1 MSHNGENGKADPNP
15 SFAGTDGIGREKIM
29 AKARELAELFA
40 GSAEVDTYRRAE
52 AQIAANPH
60 VQGLISTIKKKQ
72 KEAVAFEQTFK
83 NKEMAQTIDAEIET
97 LQSELDAIPIVT
109 EFQETQSDLNYL
121 LQLVMGAVRDTV
133 SAEIQVEEGRVE
145 VSRCD

>member
-1 MSHNGENGKADPNP
+1 MSMNHHEAVE
-15 SFAGTDGIGREKIM
+15 RETIM

-40 GSAEVDTYRRAE
+40 DSAEVDTYRKAE
-52 AQIAANPH
+52 EQIAVNPH

-83 NKEMAQTIDAEIET
+83 NKEMAKAIDEEIEA
-97 LQSELDAIPIVT
+97 LQNELDAIPIVT
-109 EFQETQSDLNYL
+109 EFQENQSDLNYM

-133 SAEIQVEEGRVE
+133 SEKIQVEEGKVE

>member
-1 MSHNGENGKADPNP
+1 MSTHNSADDMMSPA
-15 SFAGTDGIGREKIM
+15 AGDTAGRETIM

-40 GSAEVDTYRRAE
+40 DSSEVDTYRKAE
-52 AQIAANPH
+52 EQIAVNPH

-83 NKEMAQTIDAEIET
+83 NKEMVKAIDEEIEA
-97 LQSELDAIPIVT
+97 LQNELDAIPIVS
-109 EFQETQSDLNYL
+109 EFQETQSDLNYM

-133 SAEIQVEEGRVE
+133 SEKIQVEEGKVE

>member
-1 MSHNGENGKADPNP
+1 MSMNHNEA
-15 SFAGTDGIGREKIM
+15 AEHEAIM

-40 GSAEVDTYRRAE
+40 DSAEVDTYRKAE
-52 AQIAANPH
+52 EQIAVNPH

-83 NKEMAQTIDAEIET
+83 NKEMVKAIDEEIET

-109 EFQETQSDLNYL
+109 EFQETQSDLNYM

-133 SAEIQVEEGRVE
+133 SEKIQVEEGKVE

>member
-1 MSHNGENGKADPNP
+1 MSMNHNEA
-15 SFAGTDGIGREKIM
+15 AEREAIM

-40 GSAEVDTYRRAE
+40 DSAEVDTYRKAE
-52 AQIAANPH
+52 EQIAVNPH

-83 NKEMAQTIDAEIET
+83 NKEMAKAIDDEIET
-97 LQSELDAIPIVT
+97 LQNELDAIPIVT
-109 EFQETQSDLNYL
+109 EFQETQSDLNYM

-133 SAEIQVEEGRVE
+133 SEKIQVEEGKVE

>member
-1 MSHNGENGKADPNP
+1 MSMNHQEAV
-15 SFAGTDGIGREKIM
+15 GREAIM
-29 AKARELAELFA
+29 AKARELAELLA
-40 GSAEVDTYRRAE
+40 DSAEVDTYRKAE
-52 AQIAANPH
+52 EQIAVNPH

-83 NKEMAQTIDAEIET
+83 NKEMAKAIDEEIEA
-97 LQSELDAIPIVT
+97 LQNELDAIPIVT
-109 EFQETQSDLNYL
+109 EFQENQSDLNYM

-133 SAEIQVEEGRVE
+133 SEKILVEEGKVD

>member
-1 MSHNGENGKADPNP
+1 MSMNHHEAVE
-15 SFAGTDGIGREKIM
+15 RETIM

-40 GSAEVDTYRRAE
+40 DSAEVDTYRKAE
-52 AQIAANPH
+52 EQIAVNPH

-83 NKEMAQTIDAEIET
+83 NKEMAKVIDEEIET
-97 LQSELDAIPIVT
+97 LQNELDAIPIVT
-109 EFQETQSDLNYL
+109 EFQENQSDLNYM

-133 SAEIQVEEGRVE
+133 SEKIQVEEGKVE

>member
-1 MSHNGENGKADPNP
+1 MSMNHQEAV
-15 SFAGTDGIGREKIM
+15 GREVIM

-40 GSAEVDTYRRAE
+40 DSAEVDTYRKAE
-52 AQIAANPH
+52 EQIALNPH

-83 NKEMAQTIDAEIET
+83 NKEMAKAIDEEIEA
-97 LQSELDAIPIVT
+97 LQDELDAIPIVS
-109 EFQETQSDLNYL
+109 EFQETQSDLNYM

-133 SAEIQVEEGRVE
+133 SEKIQVEEGKVE